1 MADYVLTQTGQEVQD
16 ILDGAPYLPTVGGN
30 ITGALTVQNVP
41 VLTGSPTAV
50 TPTRNTTNVTDVYSG
65 TRFLRQGNIVYVSLQ
80 IQLKAGL
87 TNGNVLYSG
96 LPKPYGG
103 PVALALNC
111 SGGNGYRATINN
123 NGELVCY
130 GSFNSAQD
138 AYTGNVSYITNE

>member
-1 MADYVLTQTGQEVQD
+1 MADYVLTQTGQEVQE
-16 ILDGAPYLPTVGGN
+16 ILDGAPYLPTAGGN
-30 ITGALTVQNVP
+30 ITGPLTVQNAP
-41 VLTGSPTAV
+41 VLVGSPDVV
-50 TPTRNTTNVTDVYSG
+50 TPTRNTTNVTNVYSG

-138 AYTGNVSYITNE
+138 AYTGNVSYITSE